1 MGKSPL
7 KAEDYLGTDNY
18 GNIYFFEKNIFH
30 KKGADNSYHF
40 NDLQLGKPT
49 SADILNPL
57 KIVLFYEA
65 MNTVVFLDRH
75 LIEISRINF
84 NTLPKLRSLGFAT
97 LAGGGNLW
105 TFNIGS
111 KSLEVFDFSKKK
123 LRARSQPLGDR
134 VIDQKS
140 NFNFC
145 WLLTSKNLKQY
156 NSSGSLIRSYSNE
169 NFTELTENN
178 KNLVAKKENELFF
191 MEAGTE
197 QFLKLALP
205 EMEIQ
210 NFYLNDENLYIY
222 DGNHIYSYQIKL
234 TN

>member
-1 MGKSPL
+1 M
-7 KAEDYLGTDNY
+7 
-18 GNIYFFEKNIFH
+18 
-30 KKGADNSYHF
+30 
-40 NDLQLGKPT
+40 
-49 SADILNPL
+49 
-57 KIVLFYEA
+57 
-65 MNTVVFLDRH
+65 
-75 LIEISRINF
+75 
-84 NTLPKLRSLGFAT
+84 
-97 LAGGGNLW
+97 
-105 TFNIGS
+105 
-111 KSLEVFDFSKKK
+111 EVFDFSKKK

-205 EMEIQ
+205 EKEIQ